1 MHKRRIQYERILLPA
16 LALSAACHLL
26 AALVPAGAVDFLLR
40 REAQLARTV
49 RFEVVDLLEEPM
61 KVLEISSEERPRVP
75 RKKIFEAPPPPRARQ
90 SVNWQL
96 AAVAPDLSSF
106 IKPEPDIVAPPQPPP
121 AVAATDSAAR
131 INSYISQVLSR
142 IEQTRLYPETAR
154 RMGQQGAVE
163 VAFAI
168 GRDGAISRPARL
180 VAPSPFGSL
189 NRAACNSIKRS
200 DPFPSLPPCILAD
213 TLSLVVTI
221 RFQLH

>member
-40 REAQLARTV
+40 REARPARTV
-49 RFEVVDLLEEPM
+49 RFEVVELLEEP
-61 KVLEISSEERPRVP
+61 LRLPEIRDEQRPP
-75 RKKIFEAPPPPRARQ
+75 LPHTEIFGAPPPPRPRQ

-106 IKPEPDIVAPPQPPP
+106 VKPEPDIVAPPQPPP
-121 AVAATDSAAR
+121 AVTATDSAAR
-131 INSYISQVLSR
+131 INSYISQVLAR
-142 IEQTRLYPETAR
+142 IEQARLYPETAR

-180 VAPSPFGSL
+180 VMASPFGSL

-200 DPFPSLPPCILAD
+200 DPFPSLPPCIIAD

-221 RFQLH
+221 KFQLH